1 MNICERLQLLS
12 TTKAKSERD
21 FALAV
26 GVSQQT
32 MSNYLK
38 GRNPSYEALEGII
51 RAYPDVNAEWLLTG
65 EGEMLKTTANIDNRT
80 ITTGD
85 QSAAGDGSQV
95 VVNEKPGVGH
105 IILESVNKLLN
116 MDCLDATH
124 VDRVLALMEK
134 YAKE

>member
-1 MNICERLQLLS
+1 MTVKERICSFLASKGITPTAAEKLMGWGKGTITKSSSLSSDKLEEFVLQFP
-12 TTKAKSERD
+12 E
-21 FALAV
+21 
-26 GVSQQT
+26 VS
-32 MSNYLK
+32 
-38 GRNPSYEALEGII
+38 
-51 RAYPDVNAEWLLTG
+51 AEWLLCG
-65 EGEMLKTTANIDNRT
+65 KGEMLKTTTNIDNRT

-95 VVNEKPGVGH
+95 VVNGNHGVGH
-105 IILESVNKLLN
+105 IVLESVNKLLN